1 MIPSSAS
8 IQLAIFEAITTT
20 AAISFNA
27 IASSPVVQ
35 QGALTQ
41 SASSRIYC
49 PDSRAITPCGLQL
62 RPSSLS
68 RRRQQTASHSPQQR
82 FVCISCYVIII
93 ITNFPSMVAPIR
105 TLCVANKHTRAE
117 EESKK
122 EREKE
127 KIAKISTANEI
138 MRMNKW
144 AAIFGNK
151 QTAASLTLPLRIGGY
166 LLSDHNHKNKSK
178 TSECRALRTPQ
189 QNDTATSAVNNNLIR
204 MRLGMW
210 QLNGHNIL
218 LIETE
223 SDFFLLSGL

>member
-68 RRRQQTASHSPQQR
+68 RRRQQAASHSPQQR

-105 TLCVANKHTRAE
+105 TLCVANKHTRVE
-117 EESKK
+117 KESKK

-144 AAIFGNK
+144 AA
-151 QTAASLTLPLRIGGY
+151 SLTLPLRIGGY

-178 TSECRALRTPQ
+178 NSECRALRTPQ

-204 MRLGMW
+204 MRLGVW
-210 QLNGHNIL
+210 QLNGHNTL